1 MNPTTLNLIEEI
13 VESSLQFMGTGDY
26 FLKITTIAQTLRTTI
41 NKWYLLKLR
50 TFCKAKDAVN
60 KTKTQ
65 PTEWGK
71 SSQIPHQTEV

>member
-1 MNPTTLNLIEEI
+1 MNPTTLNLIEEN
-13 VESSLQFMGTGDY
+13 VESSLQFMSTGDY
-26 FLKITTIAQTLRTTI
+26 FLKITTIEQTLRTTI

-50 TFCKAKDAVN
+50 TFCKAKDTVN